1 MPPPAIE
8 IDLRPDFSDD
18 GGPQLHCR
26 FRMATPRARTTDAI
40 NILVLKESTAS
51 YAFDTQEL
59 IDQQLQGVCEFTPL
73 LHSHE
78 LFGGL
83 VQGIA
88 HQRTHG
94 LSQDILLLT
103 SPDLETT
110 RHRECK
116 LNDCL

>member
-1 MPPPAIE
+1 MPSPAIE

-18 GGPQLHCR
+18 GGPQLHRR
-26 FRMATPRARTTDAI
+26 FRMETSCACTTDAI
-40 NILVLKESTAS
+40 DILVLKESTAS

-59 IDQQLQGVCEFTPL
+59 IDQQLQGVCECTPL

-94 LSQDILLLT
+94 LSQDVLLLT
-103 SPDLETT
+103 APDLETT
-110 RHRECK
+110 RHCERK
-116 LNDCL
+116 LN